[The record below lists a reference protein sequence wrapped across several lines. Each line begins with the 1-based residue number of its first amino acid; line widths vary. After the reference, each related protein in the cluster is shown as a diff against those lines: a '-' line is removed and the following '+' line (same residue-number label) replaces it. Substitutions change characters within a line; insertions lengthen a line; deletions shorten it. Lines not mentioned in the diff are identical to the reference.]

1 MFDCKN
7 TTTHDGTAQ
16 WGMKMLRQLMVAVFL
31 FAAGICQAADDEIV
45 ELYVGE
51 IKILEVTDINRI
63 AVGNSKLLSTSLL
76 NNGQLLIIAEGE
88 GDSNVHIWFNNGTE
102 RDFTVRIKSE
112 YGTLEQKAQEVRTLL
127 AGVTGL
133 EVRVIGSRIVLSG
146 NVPSNSEPAITTV
159 KGAFTGIMDLTAKD
173 VLDLPLNKMVFMNV
187 KITEFNRNFLENLGI
202 VWDKVISG
210 PSAGFAWDAVAN
222 EQFRITPPTP
232 SFGDLL
238 PGSATS
244 PLGYFGIATEIS
256 SRINLAVN
264 SGNAVILAEP
274 RLATRSGGEA
284 NFLAGG
290 EVPYQVTNS
299 LGASNVEFKE
309 FGIQLTLKPEVDANN
324 NIRANVS
331 TEVSAIDNSVAVQ
344 GVPGFLT
351 RRTSTDV
358 SMKSGETL
366 VISGL
371 INQQASKDTNQL
383 AFLGDIPIL
392 GELFKSKSFR
402 DQKSELVI
410 FVTPTVYDAKSE
422 LNQSMLESRK
432 QGLQETI
439 EAIGEES
446 LEIVD

>member
-1 MFDCKN
+1 M
-7 TTTHDGTAQ
+7 
-16 WGMKMLRQLMVAVFL
+16 AVL
-31 FAAGICQAADDEIV
+31 VFAAGLCWAADDEMV

-51 IKILEVTDINRI
+51 IKILKVADINRI

-76 NNGQLLIIAEGE
+76 NNGQLLIIAEAE
-88 GDSNVHIWFNNGTE
+88 GDSNVHIWFNNGAE
-102 RDFTVRIKSE
+102 RDITVRIKSE
-112 YGTLEQKAQEVRTLL
+112 YGTLEQKAANVRTLL

-133 EVRVIGSRIVLSG
+133 EVRVVGDRIVLSG
-146 NVPSNSEPAITTV
+146 NVPSNTEAPISTV
-159 KGAFTGIMDLTAKD
+159 AGVYKEIMDLTTKD
-173 VLDLPLNKMVFMNV
+173 VLDLPVNKMVFMNV
-187 KITEFNRNFLENLGI
+187 KITEFNRNYLENLGI

-210 PSAGFAWDAVAN
+210 PAAGVAWDAVEN
-222 EQFRITPPTP
+222 DVFRITPPTP
-232 SFGDLL
+232 SFSDLT
-238 PGSATS
+238 PGIATS
-244 PLGYFGIATEIS
+244 PLGYFGIASEIS

-264 SGNAVILAEP
+264 SGNGVILAEP

-284 NFLAGG
+284 TFLAGG

-371 INQQASKDTNQL
+371 INQQASKDINQL

-410 FVTPTVYDAKSE
+410 FVTPTVYDAKSD
-422 LNQSMLESRK
+422 LNQSLLQDRK
-432 QGLQETI
+432 QGLEKTI
-439 EAIGEES
+439 DAIDEKS
-446 LEIVD
+446 LEILD

>member
-1 MFDCKN
+1 M
-7 TTTHDGTAQ
+7 T
-16 WGMKMLRQLMVAVFL
+16 MLRQLIVVVFM
-31 FAAGICQAADDEIV
+31 FAAGLCWAADDEMV

-51 IKILEVTDINRI
+51 IKILKVTDINRI

-102 RDFTVRIKSE
+102 RDITVRIKSE
-112 YGTLEQKAQEVRTLL
+112 YGTLEEKAENVRTLL

-133 EVRVIGSRIVLSG
+133 EVRVIGDRIVLSG
-146 NVPSNSEPAITTV
+146 SVPSNSEAAITTV
-159 KGAFTGIMDLTAKD
+159 AGVYKEIMDLTSKD
-173 VLDLPLNKMVFMNV
+173 VLDLPINKMVFMNL

-202 VWDKVISG
+202 VWDKVING
-210 PSAGFAWDAVAN
+210 PAAGFAWDIVAN
-222 EQFRITPPTP
+222 EQFRSPTP
-232 SFGDLL
+232 SPPSFSDLL

-244 PLGYFGIATEIS
+244 PLGFFGIATEIS

-284 NFLAGG
+284 SFLAGG

-309 FGIQLTLKPEVDANN
+309 YGIQLTLKPEVDTNN
-324 NIRANVS
+324 NIHANVS
-331 TEVSAIDNSVAVQ
+331 TEVSVIDNSVAVQ

-351 RRTSTDV
+351 RRTDTDV

-371 INQQASKDTNQL
+371 INQQLSKDTNQL

-410 FVTPTVYDAKSE
+410 FVTPTVYDAQSD
-422 LNQSMLESRK
+422 LNQSLLEKRK
-432 QGLQETI
+432 QGLQK
-439 EAIGEES
+439 AIDGLGEES
-446 LEIVD
+446 LEILD

>member
-1 MFDCKN
+1 
-7 TTTHDGTAQ
+7 
-16 WGMKMLRQLMVAVFL
+16 MLRQLIVAFSI
-31 FAAGICQAADDEIV
+31 FAAGLCWAADDETV

-51 IKILEVTDINRI
+51 IKILKVADIKRM

-102 RDFTVRIKSE
+102 RDITVHIKNE
-112 YGTLEQKAQEVRTLL
+112 YGTLEQKAEIVRTLL

-133 EVRVIGSRIVLSG
+133 EVRVIGDRIVLSG
-146 NVPSNSEPAITTV
+146 NVPSNTEAAITTV
-159 KGAFTGIMDLTAKD
+159 AGVYKEIMDLTTKD
-173 VLDLPLNKMVFMNV
+173 VLDLPVNKMVFMNV
-187 KITEFNRNFLENLGI
+187 KITEFNRNYLENLGI

-210 PSAGFAWDAVAN
+210 PSAAVAWDPVAN
-222 EQFRITPPTP
+222 NQFRVTPPTP
-232 SFGDLL
+232 SFSDLL
-238 PGSATS
+238 PRSATS
-244 PLGYFGIATEIS
+244 PLGYFGIASEIS

-264 SGNAVILAEP
+264 SGNGVILAEP

-284 NFLAGG
+284 TFLAGG

-371 INQQASKDTNQL
+371 INQQASKDINKL

-422 LNQSMLESRK
+422 LNQSLLQDRK
-432 QGLQETI
+432 QGLDKTI
-439 EAIGEES
+439 EAIGEKS
-446 LEIVD
+446 LNILD

>member
-1 MFDCKN
+1 M
-7 TTTHDGTAQ
+7 
-16 WGMKMLRQLMVAVFL
+16 
-31 FAAGICQAADDEIV
+31 
-45 ELYVGE
+45 
-51 IKILEVTDINRI
+51 
-63 AVGNSKLLSTSLL
+63 
-76 NNGQLLIIAEGE
+76 
-88 GDSNVHIWFNNGTE
+88 HIWFNNGSE
-102 RDFTVRIKSE
+102 RDITVRIKKE
-112 YGTLEQKAQEVRTLL
+112 YGSLEQKAGEIRTLL
-127 AGVTGL
+127 GGVPGL
-133 EVRVIGSRIVLSG
+133 NVTIVGDRIVLSG
-146 NVPSNSEPAITTV
+146 SVPSNSDPAITAV
-159 KGAFTGIMDLTAKD
+159 KGVFKEILDLTAKD
-173 VLDLPLNKMVFMNV
+173 VLDLPVNKMVFMNV

-202 VWDKVISG
+202 QWDNPISG
-210 PSAGFAWDAVAN
+210 PAAGFAFDAIAN
-222 EQFRITPPTP
+222 DQFRITPPTP

-238 PGSATS
+238 PRSATS

-256 SRINLAVN
+256 SRINFAVN

-284 NFLAGG
+284 SFLAGG

-309 FGIQLTLKPEVDANN
+309 FGIQLTLKPEVDTNN
-324 NIRANVS
+324 NIRATVS

-371 INQQASKDTNQL
+371 INQQASKDINRL
-383 AFLGDIPIL
+383 KFLSDIPIL

-410 FVTPTVYDAKSE
+410 FVTPTVFDAKSD
-422 LNQSMLESRK
+422 LNQSILERRK
-432 QGLQETI
+432 DGLQETV
-439 EAIGEES
+439 EAIGEKM

>member
-1 MFDCKN
+1 MVVCMF
-7 TTTHDGTAQ
+7 G
-16 WGMKMLRQLMVAVFL
+16 
-31 FAAGICQAADDEIV
+31 AGLCWAADDEIV

-51 IKILEVTDINRI
+51 IKILKVADIKRI

-88 GDSNVHIWFNNGTE
+88 GDSNVHIWLNSGVE
-102 RDFTVRIKSE
+102 RDITVRIKAG
-112 YGTLEQKAQEVRTLL
+112 YATLEQQAAEIRELL
-127 AGVTGL
+127 AHVVGL
-133 EVRVIGSRIVLSG
+133 QVRVVGDRVVLSG
-146 NVPSNSEPAITTV
+146 AVPTNTEDAIKTV
-159 KGAFTGIMDLTAKD
+159 MEAFKGVMDLTSKD
-173 VLDLPLNKMVFMNV
+173 VLDLPINKMVFMNV

-202 VWDKVISG
+202 QWNQVVNG
-210 PSAGFAWDAVAN
+210 PNAAFAWDAVGN
-222 EQFRITPPTP
+222 DNFRVTPATP
-232 SFGDLL
+232 SFGDLV
-238 PGSATS
+238 PGSAIS
-244 PLGYFGIATEIS
+244 PLGYFGIAAEIS

-264 SGNAVILAEP
+264 SGNGVILAEP
-274 RLATRSGGEA
+274 QLATRSGGEA
-284 NFLAGG
+284 TFLAGG
-290 EVPYQVTNS
+290 EVPYTVTNS

-331 TEVSAIDNSVAVQ
+331 TEVSAIDNSVAVA

-371 INQQASKDTNQL
+371 INQQVSKDKTQL

-410 FVTPTVYDAKSE
+410 FVTPTVFDAKSE
-422 LNQSMLESRK
+422 INQAKLEQRK
-432 QGLQETI
+432 AGLEKTLEI
-439 EAIGEES
+439 IDEES
-446 LEIVD
+446 LNIVD

>member
-1 MFDCKN
+1 MK
-7 TTTHDGTAQ
+7 
-16 WGMKMLRQLMVAVFL
+16 WGMTMLRQLIVAVFV
-31 FAAGICQAADDEIV
+31 FAAGLCWSADDEIV
-45 ELYVGE
+45 EVYVGE
-51 IKILEVTDINRI
+51 IKILKVADISRI

-102 RDFTVRIKSE
+102 RDITVHIKSE
-112 YGTLEQKAQEVRTLL
+112 YGTLEQKAANVRTLL

-133 EVRVIGSRIVLSG
+133 EVRVIGDRIVLSG
-146 NVPSNSEPAITTV
+146 NVPSNTEAAITTV
-159 KGAFTGIMDLTAKD
+159 AGVYKEIMDLTTKD
-173 VLDLPLNKMVFMNV
+173 VLDLPVNKMVFMNV
-187 KITEFNRNFLENLGI
+187 KITEFNRNYLENLGI

-222 EQFRITPPTP
+222 KQFRVTPPTP
-232 SFGDLL
+232 SFSDLL

-244 PLGYFGIATEIS
+244 PLGYFGIASEIS

-264 SGNAVILAEP
+264 SGNGVILAEP

-284 NFLAGG
+284 TFLAGG

-371 INQQASKDTNQL
+371 INQQASKDINKL

-410 FVTPTVYDAKSE
+410 FVTPTVYDAKSD
-422 LNQSMLESRK
+422 LNQSLLEDRK
-432 QGLQETI
+432 QGLDKTI
-439 EAIGEES
+439 DAIGEES
-446 LEIVD
+446 LQILD

>member
-1 MFDCKN
+1 
-7 TTTHDGTAQ
+7 
-16 WGMKMLRQLMVAVFL
+16 MLKQLMVGVL
-31 FAAGICQAADDEIV
+31 LLAASVCQAADDEIV

-51 IKILEVTDINRI
+51 IRILEVTDINRI

-88 GDSNVHIWFNNGTE
+88 GDSNVHIWFNDGSE
-102 RDFTVRIKSE
+102 RDYTVRIKGG
-112 YGTLEQKAQEVRTLL
+112 YGTLAQKAEEVRTLL
-127 AGVTGL
+127 AGVSGL
-133 EVRVIGSRIVLSG
+133 GVRVVGDRIVLDG
-146 NVPSNSEPAITTV
+146 NVPSNAEPAISTV
-159 KGAFTGIMDLTAKD
+159 AGAFPEIMDLTTKD
-173 VLDLPLNKMVFMNV
+173 VLDLPINKMVFMNV

-210 PSAGFAWDAVAN
+210 PAAGFAWDAVAN

-238 PGSATS
+238 PRSATS

-284 NFLAGG
+284 TFLAGG

-309 FGIQLTLKPEVDANN
+309 FGIQMTLKPEVDANN
-324 NIRANVS
+324 NIRATVA

-392 GELFKSKSFR
+392 GELFKSRSFR

-410 FVTPTVYDAKSE
+410 FVTPTVYDANSDINRS
-422 LNQSMLESRK
+422 LLDRRK
-432 QGLQETI
+432 AGLQQTV

>member
-1 MFDCKN
+1 M
-7 TTTHDGTAQ
+7 
-16 WGMKMLRQLMVAVFL
+16 
-31 FAAGICQAADDEIV
+31 V

-51 IKILEVTDINRI
+51 IKILKVVDINRI

-88 GDSNVHIWFNNGTE
+88 GDSNVHIWFNNGSE
-102 RDFTVRIKSE
+102 RDITVHIKSE
-112 YGTLEQKAQEVRTLL
+112 YGTLEQKAANVRTLL
-127 AGVTGL
+127 ASVTGL
-133 EVRVIGSRIVLSG
+133 EVRVIGGRIVLSG
-146 NVPSNSEPAITTV
+146 NVPSNTEAAIATV
-159 KGAFTGIMDLTAKD
+159 AGVYKEIMDLTTKD
-173 VLDLPLNKMVFMNV
+173 VLDLPVNKMVFMNV
-187 KITEFNRNFLENLGI
+187 KITEFNRNYLENLGI

-210 PSAGFAWDAVAN
+210 PAAGFAWDAVAN
-222 EQFRITPPTP
+222 DQFRVTPPTP
-232 SFGDLL
+232 SFSDLL
-238 PGSATS
+238 PKSATS
-244 PLGYFGIATEIS
+244 PLGYFGIASEIS

-264 SGNAVILAEP
+264 SGNGVILAEP

-284 NFLAGG
+284 TFLAGG

-371 INQQASKDTNQL
+371 INQQASKDINKL

-410 FVTPTVYDAKSE
+410 FVTPTVYDAKSD
-422 LNQSMLESRK
+422 LNQSLLQDRK
-432 QGLQETI
+432 QGLDKTI
-439 EAIGEES
+439 DAIGEKS
-446 LEIVD
+446 LEILD

>member
-1 MFDCKN
+1 MN
-7 TTTHDGTAQ
+7 
-16 WGMKMLRQLMVAVFL
+16 MLRQFLVAVLL
-31 FAAGICQAADDEIV
+31 FAAGVSQAADDEIV
-45 ELYVGE
+45 ELFVGE

-76 NNGQLLIIAEGE
+76 NNGQLLIIAEAE

-102 RDFTVRIKSE
+102 HDFTVRIKNE
-112 YGTLEQKAQEVRTLL
+112 YGTLAQKADEVRTLL
-127 AGVTGL
+127 AGVHGL
-133 EVRVIGSRIVLSG
+133 EVRVIGTRIVLSG
-146 NVPSNSEPAITTV
+146 NVSSGAEAAIATV
-159 KGAFTGIMDLTAKD
+159 KGEFKEIMDLTSKD
-173 VLDLPLNKMVFMNV
+173 VLNLPENKMVFMNV

-202 VWDKVISG
+202 VWDKVING
-210 PSAGFAWDAVAN
+210 PAAGFAWDIVAN
-222 EQFRITPPTP
+222 EQFRSPTP
-232 SFGDLL
+232 APPSFSDLL

-284 NFLAGG
+284 SFLAGG

-324 NIRANVS
+324 NIQANVS
-331 TEVSAIDNSVAVQ
+331 TEVSAIDNSVSVQ

-351 RRTSTDV
+351 RRTATDV
-358 SMKSGETL
+358 SMRSGETL

-371 INQQASKDTNQL
+371 INQQVSKDTNQL
-383 AFLGDIPIL
+383 AFLGDIPVL

-410 FVTPTVYDAKSE
+410 FVTPTVYNADSD
-422 LNQSMLESRK
+422 LNQSLLQQRK
-432 QGLQETI
+432 EGLQQAV
-439 EAIGEES
+439 EALGEES

>member
-1 MFDCKN
+1 
-7 TTTHDGTAQ
+7 
-16 WGMKMLRQLMVAVFL
+16 MKMLRQLMMAVFL
-31 FAAGICQAADDEIV
+31 FTAGASQAADDEFV

-76 NNGQLLIIAEGE
+76 NNGQLLIIAEAE

-102 RDFTVRIKSE
+102 RDFTVRIKNE
-112 YGTLEQKAQEVRTLL
+112 YGTLEQKAEEIRTLL

-133 EVRVIGSRIVLSG
+133 EVRVIGDRIVLSG
-146 NVPSNSEPAITTV
+146 NVPSNTADAIATV
-159 KGAFTGIMDLTAKD
+159 KGEFKEIMDLTSKN
-173 VLDLPLNKMVFMNV
+173 VLDLPENKMVFMNV

-210 PSAGFAWDAVAN
+210 PAAGLAWDPVAN
-222 EQFRITPPTP
+222 DQFRITPPTP
-232 SFGDLL
+232 AFGDLL
-238 PGSATS
+238 PRSATS
-244 PLGYFGIATEIS
+244 PLGYFGIASEIS

-324 NIRANVS
+324 NIQANVS

-351 RRTSTDV
+351 RRTATDV

-371 INQQASKDTNQL
+371 ISQQASKDTNQL

-410 FVTPTVYDAKSE
+410 FVTPTVYDADSD
-422 LNQSMLESRK
+422 LNQALLKQRK
-432 QGLQETI
+432 EGLDQAV